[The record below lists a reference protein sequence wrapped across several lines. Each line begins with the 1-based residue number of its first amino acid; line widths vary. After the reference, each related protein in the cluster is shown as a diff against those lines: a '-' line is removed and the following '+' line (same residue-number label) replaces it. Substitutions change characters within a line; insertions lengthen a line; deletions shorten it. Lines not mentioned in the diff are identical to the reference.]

1 MNKILQ
7 SLLADQPSSDGIAPP
22 VSTAI
27 QTLPLNQ
34 LPWTHFEQLCVRL
47 AAKELECVDARLF
60 GTAGQ
65 DQQGIDLYA
74 VNEGGEYSVWQCK
87 RYQRFQ
93 PPLILAAAEEF
104 VVGDWSK
111 TARQFRLCVT
121 DDLTSVEHV
130 YAIEKARKL
139 LQTQGIQFV
148 PMGLRELSASLKRHR
163 DLVSDFFGP
172 AWADLFC
179 LSDFR
184 RDKPSQDSE
193 SDPDPVDEVLISNLM
208 KVLSMPDKIWSAPT
222 AMRKHREVF
231 AIVPKSD
238 AFILRDTR
246 LYTFANLGNSQCDLR
261 QVVDDSEITEQPIG
275 SWLEDTDKIRWLM
288 ELLNSCL
295 GQHLYSLGLKAN
307 KGHRYFF
314 RPSKDGGDRVLGDEK
329 RSPKLA
335 YKRDGFWVHRS
346 ATLQFKRLGSQFF
359 LQIEPGF
366 MFTTDGYKVI
376 GGTNAT
382 KKAMQWGGRQQN
394 DDILRS
400 ILFWSRLLAASGKEA
415 RIQAGADVIV
425 LRALPATG
433 ALSWG
438 IAHDHIHMTSLMEEA
453 DFDMEHVDD
462 LILQSLA
469 DEPEEVEPTDEN
481 ENDTDEEQ

>member
-1 MNKILQ
+1 M
-7 SLLADQPSSDGIAPP
+7 
-22 VSTAI
+22 STAI

-47 AAKELECVDARLF
+47 AAKELKCVDARLF

-74 VNEGGEYSVWQCK
+74 VNDGGEYSVWQCK

-93 PPLILAAAEEF
+93 PPLIVAAAEEF
-104 VVGDWSK
+104 VLGDWAQ

-121 DDLTSVEHV
+121 DDLTSVDHV
-130 YAIEKARKL
+130 FAIEKARKL
-139 LQTQGIQFV
+139 LQPKSIQFI
-148 PMGLRELSASLKRHR
+148 PMGLRELSVALKPHR

-179 LSDFR
+179 VGDFS
-184 RDKPSQDSE
+184 KGPSSNDPESE
-193 SDPDPVDEVLISNLM
+193 PDPVDEVLISNLM
-208 KVLSMPDKIWSAPT
+208 KVLSMPDKVWSAPT
-222 AMRKHREVF
+222 DMRKHREVF

-238 AFILRDTR
+238 AFILKDAR
-246 LYTFANLGNSQCDLR
+246 LYTFANLRNSQCDLR
-261 QVVDDSEITEQPIG
+261 QVVDEAQIADEPVKC
-275 SWLEDTDKIRWLM
+275 WLGDNDKMRWLV

-295 GQHLYSLGLKAN
+295 GQYLFSLGLKSN

-314 RPSKDGGDRVLGDEK
+314 KPSKEGGDRVLGDEK

-346 ATLQFKRLGSQFF
+346 ATLQFKRLGSKYF

-376 GGTNAT
+376 GGTSAT

-415 RIQAGADVIV
+415 RIHAGADAIV

-433 ALSWG
+433 VLAWG

-462 LILQSLA
+462 LILQALA
-469 DEPEEVEPTDEN
+469 DEPEELEPTDEN
-481 ENDTDEEQ
+481 ENDTGEEQ